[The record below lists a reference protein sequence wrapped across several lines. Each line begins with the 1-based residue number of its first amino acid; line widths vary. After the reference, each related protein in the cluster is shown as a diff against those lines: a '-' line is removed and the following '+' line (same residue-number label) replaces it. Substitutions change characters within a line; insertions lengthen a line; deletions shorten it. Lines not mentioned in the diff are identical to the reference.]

1 MKKHAT
7 VIVNAGYILP
17 RLETICFHLDMAQA
31 GIEKLNRH
39 VEHINQETVDQLND
53 IASEI
58 KSRCNR
64 FATYLRK
71 QEPFIAEIE
80 ADHFRGL
87 TKKANTHLER
97 TTMKSENHQQQTP
110 RILPLRKQRL
120 RNERRLA

>member
-1 MKKHAT
+1 MKEHAT

-31 GIEKLNRH
+31 GIEKLNKH

-71 QEPFIAEIE
+71 QEPLIVEIE

-87 TKKANTHLER
+87 TKKANTH
-97 TTMKSENHQQQTP
+97 
-110 RILPLRKQRL
+110 
-120 RNERRLA
+120 